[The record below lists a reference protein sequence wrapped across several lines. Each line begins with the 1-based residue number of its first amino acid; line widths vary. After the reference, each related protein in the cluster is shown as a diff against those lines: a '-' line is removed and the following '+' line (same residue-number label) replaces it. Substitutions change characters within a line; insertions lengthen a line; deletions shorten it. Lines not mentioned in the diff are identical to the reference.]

1 MQAYTGAC
9 YLPESIT
16 YYNLMVQSQSNL
28 DSFFGSVNK
37 VKKQKTLTSFFNK
50 ENSSNSND
58 DENKAVEVAKHATQ
72 TDSKASKRRAI
83 VDDSDD
89 DQEDEKKTATPVKD
103 AMLQDEVDAK
113 PAAIGSVVKEET
125 KNTSDQAITQL
136 DEKEDGPES
145 TPLPKALSKL
155 HAQADKLVKLA
166 KVDTNENLEKISSPV
181 KYEDLV
187 TVFEKIESISGRL
200 EIQGLMTALLRRIL
214 RYAPE
219 DLYHAVYLASNSI
232 APAYECLELGIG
244 DSILQKA
251 IGEAYGTKAGRCP
264 LLYTRRL

>member
-1 MQAYTGAC
+1 
-9 YLPESIT
+9 
-16 YYNLMVQSQSNL
+16 MVQSQSNL

-58 DENKAVEVAKHATQ
+58 DEKRAEVAKQATQ
-72 TDSKASKRRAI
+72 TDSKARKRRAI
-83 VDDSDD
+83 LDDSDD
-89 DQEDEKKTATPVKD
+89 EQDDEKKPVSPPKD
-103 AMLQDEVDAK
+103 AMVQDDVDTK
-113 PAAIGSVVKEET
+113 PAAVGSVAKEET
-125 KNTSDQAITQL
+125 KTTSDQVITNST
-136 DEKEDGPES
+136 DKEDTPES
-145 TPLPKALSKL
+145 IPLPKALSKL

-166 KVDTNENLEKISSPV
+166 KVDTNENLETISSPV

-200 EIQGLMTALLRRIL
+200 EIQGLMTVLLRRIL
-214 RYAPE
+214 RDAPE

-251 IGEAYGTKAGRCP
+251 IGEAYGTKACRCP
-264 LLYTRRL
+264 LLNIRRLWSITITDAHLIHPLFA